1 MGQGMD
7 EREQTG
13 GEGLNWAKGCW
24 SANKAGEEMAEVI
37 LAGDWAPIR
46 SFASIVEQAPEA
58 VYGDL
63 LPVLRSAD
71 LRIANLECTLF
82 GERPVWKSGA
92 VFKGHAGHVRGLTAI
107 PFEVVTLANNHVFD
121 YGSGAFRQTRELLQG
136 QGIRFLGAGMS
147 ASEAEAPLIVE
158 CRGIAVGIVNFSEGE
173 DLTAAGPGP
182 GVFGWDVARAA
193 ALVGAVRDQVDVV
206 IAICHC
212 GVEYI
217 AFPPPYVTEAFE
229 RLADAGADLVVGHHP
244 HVPQGIHIHNG
255 VPICYSLGNF
265 VFYQETDLWYRKV
278 GYLVKAGIGK
288 AGLSRLEIIP
298 YGISGDG
305 LRLLRNGEYAR
316 FMASLQAVSEPLA
329 HEATVRDAW
338 HGFLRYYG
346 REGFRKE
353 IGMILRQ
360 MEAEPPKGAAM
371 LRNRVAT
378 MQHREHWIDAM
389 TRIMDVTI
397 AESPAW
403 AYDLTME
410 WLTRK
415 RCAG

>member
-1 MGQGMD
+1 MD

-13 GEGLNWAKGCW
+13 AEGLDWEKGCW
-24 SANKAGEEMAEVI
+24 TGKRAGEQEAEII
-37 LAGDWAPIR
+37 LSGDWAPIR
-46 SFASIVEQAPEA
+46 AFAPIVEQAPEA

-71 LRIANLECTLF
+71 LRITNLECTLS

-92 VFKGHAGHVRGLTAI
+92 VFKGHAGHVRGLTAV

-121 YGSGAFRQTRELLQG
+121 YGSGAFRQTREFLQG

-147 ASEAEAPLIVE
+147 ASEAEAPLIVD

-193 ALVGAVRDQVDVV
+193 ALVGALRDRADVV

-217 AFPPPYVTEAFE
+217 AFPPPYVAEAFT

-244 HVPQGIHIHNG
+244 HVPQGIQIRNG

-288 AGLSRLEIIP
+288 AGLSRLEIVP
-298 YGISGDG
+298 YGIGGGG
-305 LRLLRNGEYAR
+305 LNLLRSDEYAG
-316 FMASLQAVSEPLA
+316 FMKSLQAVSEPLA
-329 HEATVRDAW
+329 AEATVREAW
-338 HGFLRYYG
+338 HGFLRHYG
-346 REGFRKE
+346 EEGFLKE
-353 IGMILRQ
+353 IGMILDR
-360 MEAEPPKGAAM
+360 METEPQKGAAM

-378 MQHREHWIDAM
+378 LQHREHWIDAM
-389 TRIMDVTI
+389 TRIMDGTI
-397 AESPAW
+397 GESPDW
-403 AYDLTME
+403 AYGLTEE

-415 RCAG
+415 RGAE